1 MPLTIKLLSNQRHR
15 NAPGNVPAPARPR
28 LRLQASG
35 CERQPQDQALP
46 GRPQGHHARA
56 QECLQ
61 VGDHLPL
68 ELSMIFHEISP
79 HQQYY

>member
-1 MPLTIKLLSNQRHR
+1 MLPLLSNQRHR
-15 NAPGNVPAPARPR
+15 NAPGDVSAPARPG

-35 CERQPQDQALP
+35 CERQPQDQALA

-61 VGDHLPL
+61 VL
-68 ELSMIFHEISP
+68 ELSMIFHEISHP
-79 HQQYY
+79 ISNITR